1 MYYRGTC
8 LYAGFPDF
16 FTGNFLLMNGVR
28 TLLMFGLAYCGGLS
42 MVYSQQQ
49 EGHLILYDDFSSR
62 NHWSTDITLTFPWSE
77 NGAVVSG
84 FELGETS
91 DLNGLKKQCVRIST
105 EALSKPGYKPGTMLA
120 GLAIDYRFQSSVD
133 RNQTTLKIEFDAL
146 WKAIN
151 NSGWGESGRIVMT
164 LLHDYPKDSIAYN
177 TIFDVEK
184 EAPFGRPA
192 YNLRIRN
199 HELTGPYY
207 SGSFMLYGGGLDKE
221 GEIEK
226 YQNQYWLP
234 GFSSEPGGTSPG
246 LLPAYPLSATMKNEQ
261 MATVAYPLWKHYTW
275 LVMPERME
283 FYLRNSDQT
292 EADNQLVFFMQIPK
306 TTKTEQQ
313 ITQEMNE
320 AHQTNITSLPALYN
334 WFPTIEALRVY
345 FRGEQQTNLAN
356 LSVTTSNSTL
366 PTGIAENEKN
376 QVNVWPNPSDGNFNI
391 QTGSADLFQ
400 TITITGM
407 TGQTIYKRKIET
419 NDELI
424 NIRLSGC
431 PSGIYLVRIEGKN
444 QTKSVKIIIQ

>member
-1 MYYRGTC
+1 MTIGRALFMYGLVC
-8 LYAGFPDF
+8 FGGF
-16 FTGNFLLMNGVR
+16 
-28 TLLMFGLAYCGGLS
+28 S
-42 MVYSQQQ
+42 KVYSQQQ
-49 EGHLILYDDFSSR
+49 EEKIILSDDFFSR
-62 NHWSTDITLTFPWSE
+62 NQWTTDITLTYPWSA
-77 NGAVVSG
+77 NGEVASG

-91 DLNGLKKQCVRIST
+91 DLNGLTKQSVRITS

-120 GLAIDYRFQSSVD
+120 GLAIDYRFQSPVD

-146 WKAIN
+146 WEAIN

-207 SGSFMLYGGGLDKE
+207 SGSFMLYGGGLDKD

-283 FYLRNSDQT
+283 FYLRNSNQT

-306 TTKTEQQ
+306 TTKPEQQ
-313 ITQEMNE
+313 IIQEIND
-320 AHQTNITSLPALYN
+320 AHQTNITRLPVLYN
-334 WFPTIEALRVY
+334 WFSSIEALRIY

-356 LSVTTSNSTL
+356 LSVKTINSTL
-366 PTGIAENEKN
+366 PTPITEIKENQIK
-376 QVNVWPNPSDGNFNI
+376 VWPNPSDGNFKI
-391 QTGSADLFQ
+391 QTESVDQFH
-400 TITITGM
+400 TIKIIGM
-407 TGQTIYKRKIET
+407 SGQIIYQNKVEPNKS
-419 NDELI
+419 LI
-424 NIRLSGC
+424 NIKLSGSL
-431 PSGIYLVRIEGKN
+431 SGIYLVRLEGITQSK
-444 QTKSVKIIIQ
+444 TVKIVIQ